1 MTMTP
6 PKQDHNAEPQD
17 EEIVNT
23 SGADATEDSGSP
35 ADPGTD
41 ELSTGTNIGET
52 TSDRATGLTAFN

>member
-1 MTMTP
+1 MTP
-6 PKQDHNAEPQD
+6 PNTDENEDAQNAD
-17 EEIVNT
+17 IVNT

-52 TSDRATGLTAFN
+52 TSDRATGLTSFN

>member
-1 MTMTP
+1 MTP
-6 PKQDHNAEPQD
+6 PKQERPTQTQG

-41 ELSTGTNIGET
+41 ELSTGTNLGET
-52 TSDRATGLTAFN
+52 TSDRATGLTSFN